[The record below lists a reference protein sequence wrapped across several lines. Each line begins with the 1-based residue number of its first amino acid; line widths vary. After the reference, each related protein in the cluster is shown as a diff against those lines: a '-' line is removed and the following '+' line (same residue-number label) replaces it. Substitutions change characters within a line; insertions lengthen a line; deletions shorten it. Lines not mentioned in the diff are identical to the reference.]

1 MYSPAPLTYTTVLQ
15 RPTAGPSCGT
25 SAQIQNIAQPEIFKP
40 VTLEKRDSMPRVV
53 KALRK
58 GIKKAHAHVAVLK
71 GAVRSNKAKI
81 THQNRLLKEYATR
94 LEQHEKRFDE
104 QSKKI
109 EGLTKELGQFRSMM
123 DRINTGGAS
132 ENG

>member
-1 MYSPAPLTYTTVLQ
+1 
-15 RPTAGPSCGT
+15 
-25 SAQIQNIAQPEIFKP
+25 
-40 VTLEKRDSMPRVV
+40 MPRVV